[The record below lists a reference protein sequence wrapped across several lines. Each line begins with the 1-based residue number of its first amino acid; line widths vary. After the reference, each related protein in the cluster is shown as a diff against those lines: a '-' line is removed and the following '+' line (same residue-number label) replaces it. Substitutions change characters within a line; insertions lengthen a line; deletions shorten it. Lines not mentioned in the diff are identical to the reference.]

1 MKVVYFDQ
9 IGGSS
14 GNMIVGALIDAGAPV
29 AELEAAL
36 RTIPVSGWTL
46 EQTRVLKRGVAA
58 TYFDFIVPGE
68 DGHPGAAAHGR
79 HLGEVLAIV
88 ALSGLTASQKARAS
102 AIYQRLGEAEAR
114 VHGTA
119 VDQVHF
125 HEVGAVDAILD
136 VAGACVALDLL
147 GIEEVYASAYPLGN
161 GEIVMQHGR
170 FPNPPPAT
178 ADLMRGAA
186 TRSTD
191 VTGELVTPTAA
202 AILATLVERVGERPG
217 MTFERHGYGAGRSD
231 FPMPNVVRATIG
243 ERGERGERSASIVRV
258 LEANVDD
265 LSPEYFE
272 LAIERV
278 FAAGALDVW
287 LAPITMKKA
296 RPAVLFSA
304 IVPIERAQACADAIL
319 MQTSTIGVRSYD
331 VERYVAERTIE
342 EHETPYGPVRVKTA
356 TIAGRPR
363 ATIEYDDLLRIARER
378 NRPLADLAREL
389 ERILD
394 L

>member
-1 MKVVYFDQ
+1 MRAVYFDQ

-14 GNMIVGALIDAGAPV
+14 GNMLLGALIDAGAPV
-29 AELEAAL
+29 VELETVL
-36 RTIPVSGWTL
+36 RSIPISGWTL

-79 HLGEVLAIV
+79 HLDEVLAIV
-88 ALSGLTASQKARAS
+88 ARSGLTVSQKARAS

-114 VHGTA
+114 VHGTT

-125 HEVGAVDAILD
+125 HEVGATDAILD
-136 VAGACVALDLL
+136 IAGTCVALDSL
-147 GIEEVYASAYPLGN
+147 GIERVYASAYPLGN

-191 VTGELVTPTAA
+191 IVGELVTPTAA
-202 AILATLVERVGERPG
+202 AILATLVARVGERPS

-231 FPMPNVVRATIG
+231 FPIPNIVRATIG
-243 ERGERGERSASIVRV
+243 QVSDGHVSTVRV

-265 LSPEYFE
+265 LSPEFFE

-287 LAPITMKKA
+287 LSPIAMKKA

-304 IVPIERAQACADAIL
+304 IVPIDRADACAEAIL
-319 MQTSTIGVRSYD
+319 SQTSTIGVRSYE
-331 VERYVAERTIE
+331 VERYIAERTIH
-342 EHETPYGPVRVKTA
+342 EHQTPYGPVRVKSA
-356 TIAGRPR
+356 TIAGRAR
-363 ATIEYDDLLRIARER
+363 ATLEYDDLLRIAREQ

>member
-1 MKVVYFDQ
+1 MRAVYFDQ

-14 GNMIVGALIDAGAPV
+14 GNMLLGALVDAGAPV
-29 AELEAAL
+29 AELETAL
-36 RTIPVSGWTL
+36 RTIPVSGWML
-46 EQTRVLKRGVAA
+46 EQTRVIKRGVAA

-79 HLGEVLAIV
+79 HIDEVLAIV
-88 ALSGLTASQKARAS
+88 ARSGLTASQKARAS
-102 AIYQRLGEAEAR
+102 AIYERLGEAEAR
-114 VHGTA
+114 VHGTTA
-119 VDQVHF
+119 DQVHF

-147 GIEEVYASAYPLGN
+147 GIERVYASAYPLGN

-191 VTGELVTPTAA
+191 VVGELVTPTAA
-202 AILATLVERVGERPG
+202 AILATLVERVGERPA

-243 ERGERGERSASIVRV
+243 ELGERSATTVRV

-287 LAPITMKKA
+287 LMPITMKKV

-304 IVPIERAQACADAIL
+304 IVPVDRADACAEVIL

-342 EHETPYGPVRVKTA
+342 ERETPYGPVRVKIA

-363 ATIEYDDLLRIARER
+363 ATLEYDDLLRIAREH

>member
-1 MKVVYFDQ
+1 MRAVYFDQ

-14 GNMIVGALIDAGAPV
+14 GNMLLGALVDAGAPV
-29 AELEAAL
+29 AELETAL
-36 RTIPVSGWTL
+36 RTIPVSGWML
-46 EQTRVLKRGVAA
+46 EQTRVIKRGVAA

-79 HLGEVLAIV
+79 HLDEVLAIV
-88 ALSGLTASQKARAS
+88 ARSGLTASQKARAS
-102 AIYQRLGEAEAR
+102 AIYERLGEAEAR
-114 VHGTA
+114 VHGTTA
-119 VDQVHF
+119 DQVHF

-147 GIEEVYASAYPLGN
+147 GIERVYASAYPLGN

-191 VTGELVTPTAA
+191 VVGELVTPTAA
-202 AILATLVERVGERPG
+202 AILATLVERVGERPA

-243 ERGERGERSASIVRV
+243 ELGERSATTVRV

-287 LAPITMKKA
+287 LMPITMKKV

-304 IVPIERAQACADAIL
+304 IVPVDRADACAEVIL

-342 EHETPYGPVRVKTA
+342 ERETPYGPVRVKIA

-363 ATIEYDDLLRIARER
+363 ATLEYDDLLRIAREH

>member
-1 MKVVYFDQ
+1 MKAVYFDQ

-14 GNMIVGALIDAGAPV
+14 GNMLLGALIDAGAPV
-29 AELEAAL
+29 VELETVL
-36 RTIPVSGWTL
+36 RSIPISGWTL

-79 HLGEVLAIV
+79 HLDEVLAIV
-88 ALSGLTASQKARAS
+88 ARSGLTVSQKARAS

-114 VHGTA
+114 VHGTT

-125 HEVGAVDAILD
+125 HEVGATDAILD
-136 VAGACVALDLL
+136 IAGTCVALDSL
-147 GIEEVYASAYPLGN
+147 GIERVYASAYPLGN

-191 VTGELVTPTAA
+191 IVGELVTPTAA
-202 AILATLVERVGERPG
+202 AILATLVARVGERPS

-231 FPMPNVVRATIG
+231 FPIPNIVRATIG
-243 ERGERGERSASIVRV
+243 QVSDGHVSTVRV

-265 LSPEYFE
+265 LSPEFFE

-287 LAPITMKKA
+287 LSPIAMKKA

-304 IVPIERAQACADAIL
+304 IVPIDRADACAEAIL
-319 MQTSTIGVRSYD
+319 SQTSTIGVRSYE
-331 VERYVAERTIE
+331 VERYIAERTIH
-342 EHETPYGPVRVKTA
+342 EHQTPYGPVRVKSA
-356 TIAGRPR
+356 TIAGRAR
-363 ATIEYDDLLRIARER
+363 ATLEYDDLLRIAREQ

>member
-1 MKVVYFDQ
+1 MRAVYFDQ

-14 GNMIVGALIDAGAPV
+14 GNMLLGALVDAGAPV
-29 AELEAAL
+29 AELETAL
-36 RTIPVSGWTL
+36 RTIPVSGWML
-46 EQTRVLKRGVAA
+46 EQTRVIKRGVAA

-79 HLGEVLAIV
+79 HLDEVLAIV
-88 ALSGLTASQKARAS
+88 ARSGLTASQKARAS
-102 AIYQRLGEAEAR
+102 AIYERLGEAEAR
-114 VHGTA
+114 VHGTTA
-119 VDQVHF
+119 DQVHF

-147 GIEEVYASAYPLGN
+147 GIERVYASAYPLGN

-191 VTGELVTPTAA
+191 VVGELVTPTAA
-202 AILATLVERVGERPG
+202 AILATLVERVGERPA

-243 ERGERGERSASIVRV
+243 ELGERSATTVRV

-287 LAPITMKKA
+287 LMPITMKKV

-304 IVPIERAQACADAIL
+304 IVPVDRADACAEVIL

-342 EHETPYGPVRVKTA
+342 ERETPYGPVRVKIA

-363 ATIEYDDLLRIARER
+363 ATLEYDDLLRIARER

>member
-1 MKVVYFDQ
+1 MKAVYFDQ

-14 GNMIVGALIDAGAPV
+14 GNMLLGALIDAGAPV
-29 AELEAAL
+29 VELETVL
-36 RTIPVSGWTL
+36 RSIPISGWTL

-79 HLGEVLAIV
+79 HLDEVLAIV
-88 ALSGLTASQKARAS
+88 ARSGLTVSQKARAS

-114 VHGTA
+114 VHGTT

-125 HEVGAVDAILD
+125 HEVGATDAILD
-136 VAGACVALDLL
+136 IAGTCVALDSL
-147 GIEEVYASAYPLGN
+147 GIERVYASAYPLGN

-191 VTGELVTPTAA
+191 IVGELVTPTAA
-202 AILATLVERVGERPG
+202 AILATLVARVGERPS

-231 FPMPNVVRATIG
+231 FPMPNIVRATIG
-243 ERGERGERSASIVRV
+243 QVSDGHVSTVRV

-265 LSPEYFE
+265 LSPEFFE

-287 LAPITMKKA
+287 LSPIAMKKA

-304 IVPIERAQACADAIL
+304 IVPIDRADACAEAIL
-319 MQTSTIGVRSYD
+319 SQTSTIGVRSYE
-331 VERYVAERTIE
+331 VERYIAERTIH
-342 EHETPYGPVRVKTA
+342 EHQTPYGPVRVKSA
-356 TIAGRPR
+356 TIAGRAR
-363 ATIEYDDLLRIARER
+363 ATLEYDDLLRIAREQ

>member
-1 MKVVYFDQ
+1 MKAVYFDQ

-14 GNMIVGALIDAGAPV
+14 GNMLLGALIDAGAPV
-29 AELEAAL
+29 VELETVL
-36 RTIPVSGWTL
+36 RSIPISGWTL

-79 HLGEVLAIV
+79 HLDEVLAIV
-88 ALSGLTASQKARAS
+88 ARSGLTVSQKARAS

-114 VHGTA
+114 VHGTT

-125 HEVGAVDAILD
+125 HEVGATDAILD
-136 VAGACVALDLL
+136 IAGTCVALDSL
-147 GIEEVYASAYPLGN
+147 GIERVYASAYPLGN

-191 VTGELVTPTAA
+191 IVGELVTPTAA
-202 AILATLVERVGERPG
+202 AILATLVARVGERPS

-231 FPMPNVVRATIG
+231 FPIPNIVRATIG
-243 ERGERGERSASIVRV
+243 QVSDGHVSTVRV

-265 LSPEYFE
+265 LSPEFFE

-287 LAPITMKKA
+287 LSPIAMKKA

-304 IVPIERAQACADAIL
+304 IVPIDRADACAEAIL
-319 MQTSTIGVRSYD
+319 SQTSTIGVRSYE
-331 VERYVAERTIE
+331 VERYIAERTIH
-342 EHETPYGPVRVKTA
+342 EHQTPYGPVRVKSA
-356 TIAGRPR
+356 TIAGRAR
-363 ATIEYDDLLRIARER
+363 ATLEYDDLLRIAREQ
-378 NRPLADLAREL
+378 NRPLTDLAREL

>member
-1 MKVVYFDQ
+1 MKAVYFDQ

-14 GNMIVGALIDAGAPV
+14 GNMLLGALIDAGAPV
-29 AELEAAL
+29 VELETAL
-36 RTIPVSGWTL
+36 RSIPISGWTL

-79 HLGEVLAIV
+79 HLDEVLAIV
-88 ALSGLTASQKARAS
+88 ARSGLTVSQKARAS

-114 VHGTA
+114 VHGTT

-125 HEVGAVDAILD
+125 HEVGATDAILD
-136 VAGACVALDLL
+136 IAGTCVALDSL
-147 GIEEVYASAYPLGN
+147 GIERVYASAYPLGN

-191 VTGELVTPTAA
+191 IVGELVTPTAA
-202 AILATLVERVGERPG
+202 AILATLVARVGERPS

-231 FPMPNVVRATIG
+231 FPIPNIVRATIG
-243 ERGERGERSASIVRV
+243 QVSDGHVSTVRV

-265 LSPEYFE
+265 LSPEFFE

-287 LAPITMKKA
+287 LSPIAMKKA

-304 IVPIERAQACADAIL
+304 IVPIDRADACAEAIL
-319 MQTSTIGVRSYD
+319 SQTSTIGVRSYE
-331 VERYVAERTIE
+331 VERYIAERTIH
-342 EHETPYGPVRVKTA
+342 EHQTPYGPVRVKSA
-356 TIAGRPR
+356 TIAGRAR
-363 ATIEYDDLLRIARER
+363 ATLEYDDLLRIAREQ

>member
-1 MKVVYFDQ
+1 MKAVYFDQ

-14 GNMIVGALIDAGAPV
+14 GNMILGALLDAGAPV
-29 AELEAAL
+29 AALETAL

-46 EQTRVLKRGVAA
+46 EQTRVVKRGVAA

-68 DGHPGAAAHGR
+68 DGHPGASAHAR
-79 HLGEVLAIV
+79 YLDEVLGIV
-88 ALSGLTASQKARAS
+88 ARSGLTVSQKARAS

-114 VHGTA
+114 VHGTN

-136 VAGACVALDLL
+136 VAGTCVALDLL
-147 GIEEVYASAYPLGN
+147 GIERVYASAYPLGN

-202 AILATLVERVGERPG
+202 AILATLVERVGERPA
-217 MTFERHGYGAGRSD
+217 MTFDCHGYGAGRSD

-243 ERGERGERSASIVRV
+243 ELTGRSTTTVRV

-304 IVPIERAQACADAIL
+304 IVPVDRAATCAEAIL
-319 MQTSTIGVRSYD
+319 METSTIGVRSYD
-331 VERYVAERTIE
+331 VERYVAERAIE
-342 EHETPYGPVRVKTA
+342 ERQTPYGPVRVKIA
-356 TIAGRPR
+356 IIAGRTR
-363 ATIEYDDLLRIARER
+363 ATLEYDDLLRIARER

>member
-1 MKVVYFDQ
+1 MKAVYFDQ

-14 GNMIVGALIDAGAPV
+14 GNMLLGALIDAGAPV
-29 AELEAAL
+29 AELETAL
-36 RTIPVSGWTL
+36 RSIPISGWTL

-58 TYFDFIVPGE
+58 TYFDFIIPGE

-79 HLGEVLAIV
+79 HLDEVLGIV
-88 ALSGLTASQKARAS
+88 ARSGLSASQKARAS

-114 VHGTA
+114 VHGTT

-136 VAGACVALDLL
+136 VAGTCVALDLL
-147 GIEEVYASAYPLGN
+147 GIERVYASAYPLGN

-202 AILATLVERVGERPG
+202 AILATLVARVGERPS

-243 ERGERGERSASIVRV
+243 ELAESSATTVRV

-287 LAPITMKKA
+287 LSPITMKKA

-304 IVPIERAQACADAIL
+304 IVPVDRAAACADAIL

-331 VERYVAERTIE
+331 VERYVAERAIE
-342 EHETPYGPVRVKTA
+342 ERETPYGPVRVKTA
-356 TIAGRPR
+356 TIAGHARS
-363 ATIEYDDLLRIARER
+363 TLEYDDLLRIARER

>member
-1 MKVVYFDQ
+1 MKAVYFDQ

-14 GNMIVGALIDAGAPV
+14 GNMLLGALIDAGAPV
-29 AELEAAL
+29 VELETVL
-36 RTIPVSGWTL
+36 RSIPISGWTL

-79 HLGEVLAIV
+79 HLDEVLAIV
-88 ALSGLTASQKARAS
+88 ARSGLTVSQKARAS

-114 VHGTA
+114 VHGTT
-119 VDQVHF
+119 VDKVHF
-125 HEVGAVDAILD
+125 HEVGATDAILD
-136 VAGACVALDLL
+136 IAGTCVALDSL
-147 GIEEVYASAYPLGN
+147 GIERVYASAYPLGN

-191 VTGELVTPTAA
+191 IVGELVTPTAA
-202 AILATLVERVGERPG
+202 AILATLVARVGERPS

-231 FPMPNVVRATIG
+231 FPIPNIVRATIG
-243 ERGERGERSASIVRV
+243 QVSDGHVSTVRV

-265 LSPEYFE
+265 LSPEFFE

-287 LAPITMKKA
+287 LSPIAMKKA

-304 IVPIERAQACADAIL
+304 IVPIDRADACAEAIL
-319 MQTSTIGVRSYD
+319 SQTSTIGVRSYE
-331 VERYVAERTIE
+331 VERYIAERTIH
-342 EHETPYGPVRVKTA
+342 EHQTPYGPVRVKSA
-356 TIAGRPR
+356 TIAGRAR
-363 ATIEYDDLLRIARER
+363 ATLEYDDLLRIAREQ

>member
-1 MKVVYFDQ
+1 MKAVYFDQ

-14 GNMIVGALIDAGAPV
+14 GNMLLGALIDAGAPV
-29 AELEAAL
+29 VELETVL
-36 RTIPVSGWTL
+36 RSIPISGWTL

-79 HLGEVLAIV
+79 HLDEVLAIV
-88 ALSGLTASQKARAS
+88 ARSGLTVSQKARAS

-114 VHGTA
+114 VHGTT

-125 HEVGAVDAILD
+125 HEVGATDAILD
-136 VAGACVALDLL
+136 IAGTCVALDSL
-147 GIEEVYASAYPLGN
+147 GIERVYASAYPLGN

-191 VTGELVTPTAA
+191 IVGELVTPTAA
-202 AILATLVERVGERPG
+202 AILATLVARVGERPS

-231 FPMPNVVRATIG
+231 FPIPNIVRATIG
-243 ERGERGERSASIVRV
+243 QVSDGHVSTVRV

-265 LSPEYFE
+265 LSPEFFE

-287 LAPITMKKA
+287 LSPIAMKKA

-304 IVPIERAQACADAIL
+304 IVPIDRADACAEAIL
-319 MQTSTIGVRSYD
+319 SQTSTIGVRSYE
-331 VERYVAERTIE
+331 VERYIAERTIH
-342 EHETPYGPVRVKTA
+342 EHQTPYGPVRVKTA
-356 TIAGRPR
+356 TIAGRAR
-363 ATIEYDDLLRIARER
+363 ATLEYDDLLRIAREQ

>member
-1 MKVVYFDQ
+1 MKAVYFDQ

-14 GNMIVGALIDAGAPV
+14 GNMLLGALIDAGAPV
-29 AELEAAL
+29 VELETVL
-36 RTIPVSGWTL
+36 RSIPISGWTL

-79 HLGEVLAIV
+79 HLDEVLAIV
-88 ALSGLTASQKARAS
+88 ARSGLTVSQKARAS

-114 VHGTA
+114 VHGTT
-119 VDQVHF
+119 VDKVHF
-125 HEVGAVDAILD
+125 HEVGATDAILD
-136 VAGACVALDLL
+136 IAGTCVALDSL
-147 GIEEVYASAYPLGN
+147 GIERVYASAYPLGN

-191 VTGELVTPTAA
+191 VVGELVTPTAA
-202 AILATLVERVGERPG
+202 AILATLVARVGERPS

-231 FPMPNVVRATIG
+231 FPIPNIVRATIG
-243 ERGERGERSASIVRV
+243 QVSDGHVSTVRV

-265 LSPEYFE
+265 LSPEFFE

-287 LAPITMKKA
+287 LSPIAMKKA

-304 IVPIERAQACADAIL
+304 IVPIDRADACAEAIL
-319 MQTSTIGVRSYD
+319 SQTSTIGVRSYE
-331 VERYVAERTIE
+331 VERYIAERTIH
-342 EHETPYGPVRVKTA
+342 EHQTPYGPVRVKSA
-356 TIAGRPR
+356 TIAGRAR
-363 ATIEYDDLLRIARER
+363 ATLEYDDLLRIAREQ

>member
-1 MKVVYFDQ
+1 MNAVYFDQ
-9 IGGSS
+9 IGGAS
-14 GNMIVGALIDAGAPV
+14 GNMILGALVDAGVPLDA
-29 AELEAAL
+29 LEAAL

-46 EQTRVLKRGVAA
+46 EHTRVLKRGIAA
-58 TYFDFIVPGE
+58 TYFDFVVPGE
-68 DGHPGAAAHGR
+68 DGHPGTAAHGR
-79 HLGEVLAIV
+79 HLDEVLAIV
-88 ALSGLTASQKARAS
+88 ERSGLSPSQKARAS
-102 AIYQRLGEAEAR
+102 AIYRRLGEAEAR
-114 VHGTA
+114 VHGTT
-119 VDQVHF
+119 VDQIHF
-125 HEVGAVDAILD
+125 HEVGATDAILD
-136 VAGACVALDLL
+136 IAGTCVALDIL
-147 GIEEVYASAYPLGN
+147 GIERVYASPYPLGT

-191 VTGELVTPTAA
+191 VVGELVTPTAA
-202 AILATLVERVGERPG
+202 AIFATLIDRVGERPD
-217 MTFERHGYGAGRSD
+217 MTFLTHGYGAGRSD
-231 FPMPNVVRATIG
+231 FPMPNVLRATIG
-243 ERGERGERSASIVRV
+243 ELQPQRTAAVRV

-265 LSPEYFE
+265 LSPEFYE

-304 IVPIERAQACADAIL
+304 IVPAERADACAEAIML
-319 MQTSTIGVRSYD
+319 QTSTIGLRSYA
-331 VERYVAERTIE
+331 VERYIAERSIAE
-342 EHETPYGPVRVKTA
+342 RETPYGSVRVKTA
-356 TIAGRPR
+356 RFAGRTR
-363 ATIEYDDLLRIARER
+363 ATLEYDDLLRIAREQ